1 MSKVL
6 LVLLF
11 GLVWS
16 YPARAFIDGE
26 RLGWKDYRNERFGLV
41 MRYPAGVF
49 ASHRSSASGDGDL
62 FETTDGK
69 ARLLVGALA
78 NTEHFSPGSYQAFIA
93 RQSYPGLKADYAP
106 VRGTWTVLSGT
117 IDETMI
123 YEKAMFSCGGELIS
137 TFAMTYPVAERG
149 FYDRLVEGVEHT
161 FRPGPK
167 GCDQDGSSF

>member
-6 LVLLF
+6 LVLL
-11 GLVWS
+11 LALAWS
-16 YPARAFIDGE
+16 GPAGAFIDSE

-106 VRGTWTVLSGT
+106 VRGTWTVVS
-117 IDETMI
+117 
-123 YEKAMFSCGGELIS
+123 A
-137 TFAMTYPVAERG
+137 PVS
-149 FYDRLVEGVEHT
+149 
-161 FRPGPK
+161 K
-167 GCDQDGSSF
+167 